1 MKRFGD
7 PARLALLLAGV
18 CASPLAFTSPAF
30 AQDAAVE
37 ESEELIVT
45 ARRTEESLQEV
56 PASVSAFS
64 EAQLERIGATDAT
77 GLQGAVPNLNIVQGR
92 GSSNATNIYIRGIG
106 QPDALQTFDPA
117 VGFYVDGVYYS
128 RIRGTQME
136 LFDIERVEV
145 LRGPQGTLYGKNTI
159 GGAYSVIT
167 RRPGQEARG
176 SAQVTLGEYG
186 LMESR
191 LSASG
196 PLSDTFA
203 IGGALFGTTRDGY
216 VTNPVTGEDY
226 NDRNAWGGR
235 FQAAWDVTP
244 NFSLDFSA
252 DYQEEDNAL
261 TMGQPIST
269 LVSFAGATPIGIVSD
284 PPPAFDFTAQATPGL
299 PNSSTMEHA
308 GTSLRASWD
317 LNNNWTLNSITA
329 FRDLTYDDYVDI
341 DATQFE
347 FGDVFVG
354 VDQDQI
360 SQELQAVYEG
370 ERLTLFSG
378 LFYLRENVASHQEA
392 YGDDLVNGYFGQS
405 SFLRTI
411 DDDLQTTSMAIYAN
425 ASFALTDRLNI
436 GLGARYTEEE
446 KDYDRSTSTFWTSPG
461 FNSTVAFTINDT
473 WENFSPM
480 ASLDYQLTDNTLLY
494 ARIAQGFKSGGFNGR
509 ANNLGEQA
517 PYDQETVTSYEIGA
531 KTDWMNGRLIANFAA
546 FYNDYQDFQARV
558 SGTVIDPIL
567 LVPTPSL
574 TVINAGQLEISGAEL
589 ELIYRATDNLRLD
602 AQIGYLDASYGDFDD
617 ARFVAFGGSRAFQE
631 PAFSPDWTARFG
643 AFYSM
648 DLGNAGA
655 LEFAGSARY
664 RSSMA
669 LAIDNTPVNSNVE
682 INGLFQDEYW
692 LYDASLTWRATDIF
706 SIALQGRNLSDETY
720 RTDGQEF
727 SSVGNIR
734 TVYYGAPRTVNVV
747 FTARY

>member
-1 MKRFGD
+1 MKRFGNS
-7 PARLALLLAGV
+7 ARLALLLAGV
-18 CASPLAFTSPAF
+18 CAAPMALCAPAW
-30 AQDAAVE
+30 AQEADE
-37 ESEELIVT
+37 EEIVVT
-45 ARRTEESLQEV
+45 ARRTAESLQEV

-64 EAQLERIGATDAT
+64 EAQMERLGATDAT

-92 GSSNATNIYIRGIG
+92 GSSNATNIYIRGVG

-167 RRPGQEARG
+167 HRPGQDVRG
-176 SAQVTLGEYG
+176 LAQFTLGDYG
-186 LMESR
+186 LMETR
-191 LSASG
+191 LAASG

-235 FQAAWDVTP
+235 FAAAWDVTP

-252 DYQEEDNAL
+252 DYSEEDNAL
-261 TMGQPIST
+261 TMGQPVST
-269 LVSFAGATPIGIVSD
+269 LVSFAGAMPIGIVPD
-284 PPPAFDFTAQATPGL
+284 PAPEFDFTAQATPGL
-299 PNSSTMEHA
+299 PNSSTMEHS
-308 GTSLRASWD
+308 GVSLRASWD
-317 LNNNWTLNSITA
+317 LGNNWTINSITA
-329 FRDLTYDDYVDI
+329 ARDLTYDDYVDI

-378 LFYLRENVASHQEA
+378 LYYLRENVGSHQEA

-411 DDDLQTTSMAIYAN
+411 DDDLETTSMAIYAN
-425 ASFALTDRLNI
+425 ASFALTDRLNL
-436 GLGARYTEEE
+436 GVGARYTKEE
-446 KDYDRSTSTFWTSPG
+446 KDYFRTTSTFWTSPG

-473 WENFSPM
+473 WDNFSPM
-480 ASLDYQLTDNTLLY
+480 VSLDYQLQDNVLIY
-494 ARIAQGFKSGGFNGR
+494 GRVAQGFKSGGFNGR

-517 PYDQETVTSYEIGA
+517 PYEQETVTSYEIGA
-531 KTDWMNGRLIANFAA
+531 KTDWMDGRLIANFAA
-546 FYNDYQDFQARV
+546 FYNDYEDFQARV
-558 SGTVIDPIL
+558 SGTIIDPIL
-567 LVPTPSL
+567 MVPTPSL
-574 TVINAGQLEISGAEL
+574 TVLNAGQLEISGAEL
-589 ELIYRATDNLRLD
+589 ELVYRATDALRLD
-602 AQIGYLDASYGDFDD
+602 AQIGYLDASYGEFDD
-617 ARFVAFGGSRAFQE
+617 DRFVAFGGSRAFQE

-643 AFYSM
+643 GYYTI
-648 DLGNAGA
+648 DLSTGGSIE
-655 LEFAGSARY
+655 LAGSARF
-664 RSSMA
+664 RSRMA
-669 LAIDNTPVNSNVE
+669 LAVDNTLINSAAE
-682 INGLFQDEYW
+682 ISGLFQDDYW
-692 LYDASLTWRATDIF
+692 LYDASVTWRANDIF
-706 SIALQGRNLSDETY
+706 SIALQGRNLSDEVY
-720 RTDGQEF
+720 KTDGQEF